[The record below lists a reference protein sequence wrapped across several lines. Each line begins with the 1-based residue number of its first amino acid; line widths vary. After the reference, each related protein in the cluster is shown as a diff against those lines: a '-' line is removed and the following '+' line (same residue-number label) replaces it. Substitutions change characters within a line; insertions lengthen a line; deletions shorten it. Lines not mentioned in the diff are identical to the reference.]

1 MKISEVV
8 EFLQQLP
15 QNDDV
20 TVMCN
25 KLQHRDSVTLL
36 SLRISDDH
44 IKNSRIDKMLKTDL
58 LKALMSGNF
67 VG

>member
-1 MKISEVV
+1 MKIGEVV

-20 TVMCN
+20 TVMCS

-36 SLRISDDH
+36 SLRISDAH
-44 IKNSRIDKMLKTDL
+44 IKNSRIDKMLKTDV